1 MRVNFCRFYLE
12 IPLINIYA
20 KRKIMEMNEPVTHR
34 DSASSEGSEPT
45 EHHRHPVSI
54 LVFGAVVVV
63 VQALDFLLGKR
74 VAFIVNQGS
83 SFNDDIVRVI
93 ADVGDYLFIAILLVG
108 VAHAIF
114 HHMKYREGEDKGF
127 PPSLLV
133 AYLCVATLNVL
144 QNMAILVITPSLEG
158 ARQTALIL
166 DLGLLFASNML
177 IFSLWYMLADAYL
190 TGGAFDFPPDA
201 LHPDDPP
208 RWVDY
213 LSLSFNTQSTFG
225 PTLEGVR
232 RRPAKVLMMF
242 QTSLSLVVLVVLIAR
257 IIKAPA

>member
-1 MRVNFCRFYLE
+1 
-12 IPLINIYA
+12 
-20 KRKIMEMNEPVTHR
+20 MNESVVPVPPISR
-34 DSASSEGSEPT
+34 DALDLP

-54 LVFGAVVVV
+54 LVFGSVIVV
-63 VQALDFLLGKR
+63 VQIIDYILGDR
-74 VAFIVNQGS
+74 VSNIVNAAASRSERLIQILSLG
-83 SFNDDIVRVI
+83 
-93 ADVGDYLFIAILLVG
+93 GDALFLVVLAFG
-108 VAHAIF
+108 IGHAV
-114 HHMKYREGEDKGF
+114 HHHSRLAKGEDKGF
-127 PPSLLV
+127 PPVLLV
-133 AYLCVATLNVL
+133 AYLVVATINVL
-144 QNMAILVITPSLEG
+144 QNMVILVVTPTLQNAS
-158 ARQTALIL
+158 QTGLII

-201 LHPDDPP
+201 LRPDDPP

-232 RRPAKVLMMF
+232 RRPVKVLMMF

-257 IIKAPA
+257 IIKAPV